1 MKLYLSINPW
11 LNGGSVTVT
20 MLIASDISKEPEFGN
35 IPPLFVK
42 NISDTLYI
50 CLHDLKIPLVMTFGS
65 YDLIKLDA

>member
-1 MKLYLSINPW
+1 
-11 LNGGSVTVT
+11 